1 MKNFLL
7 TFLVFVITTTVI
19 TAQVVS
25 DSLEQIPADTSYWQS
40 EFSAGLNFNQAG
52 FSSNWKAG
60 GVNSVS
66 FGSIIAGK
74 ALYQKEKISWDN
86 ELELLFG
93 IVRNEGEGT
102 RKSND
107 RIFLDSKLGYQ
118 LSEKWSSYFSVNYLS
133 QFAEGYKYN
142 EDGTQSLISK
152 FMAPG
157 YLTSSLGF
165 EFKPSKEFFLRIGPF
180 SPRFTFMSDDQIIN
194 NVPSNYGVLPGDK
207 VRIEWLAMQVF
218 ASLDK
223 DLSENLNLKSRY
235 TMFANYETLSM
246 KNIDHRLDLTLTA
259 KISSI
264 INVTFTGISLYDID
278 QDAAIQYSQGLSLGI
293 LYKVGNKK

>member
-1 MKNFLL
+1 MKNFIL
-7 TFLVFVITTTVI
+7 TLLVFVLAINITL
-19 TAQVVS
+19 AQGNADVMESV
-25 DSLEQIPADTSYWQS
+25 PTDTSYWQS

-52 FSSNWKAG
+52 FSSNWKSG
-60 GVNSVS
+60 GVNSVA

-74 ALYQKEKISWDN
+74 ALYQKNKISWDN

-107 RIFLDSKLGYQ
+107 RIFIDSKLGYQ
-118 LSEKWSSYFSVNYLS
+118 ISKKWSSYFAVNYLS
-133 QFAEGYKYN
+133 QFAEGYSYN
-142 EDGTQSLISK
+142 DDGSKSLISK

-165 EFKPSKEFFLRIGPF
+165 EFKPNKAFFLRIGPF
-180 SPRFTFMSDDQIIN
+180 SPRFTFVTDDQIIA
-194 NVPSNYGVLPGDK
+194 NVPANYGVPAGET
-207 VRIEWLAMQVF
+207 VRVEWLAMQVF

-223 DLSENLNLKSRY
+223 NLSENLNLKSRY

-246 KNIDHRLDLTLTA
+246 KNIDHRLDVTLTA

-264 INVTFTGISLYDID
+264 INVTLTGISLYDID
-278 QDAAIQYSQGLSLGI
+278 QDPGVQYSQGLALGI